1 MGLFNMLTGGP
12 QPSRQATQRIAD
24 AMSRPPEKPMPQ
36 STPRPSSAR
45 TEATARTAH
54 HPNRGTTIQEAGMV
68 RQLGATIQETH
79 QRTGEALSLLHD
91 LAAPPASET
100 PSQITEILS
109 ALTAVLESQ
118 RKIEQQQEEQQR
130 TLDRLLRAVQPRTV

>member
-1 MGLFNMLTGGP
+1 MGLFSRLSGGP
-12 QPSRQATQRIAD
+12 QPSRHAT
-24 AMSRPPEKPMPQ
+24 PPGKPMPK

-45 TEATARTAH
+45 TEATARMAQE
-54 HPNRGTTIQEAGMV
+54 PSQGTTIQEAGMV

-91 LAAPPASET
+91 LAAPPPGET

-109 ALTAVLESQ
+109 TLTAVLESQ
-118 RKIEQQQEEQQR
+118 RRIEQQQEAQQR
-130 TLDRLLRAVQPRTV
+130 TLDRLLRAVQPRPV